1 MDSLET
7 FRFGSFCLAPA
18 ERQLLC
24 DGVPVELGSRAF
36 DLLLALV
43 RRNGRLATKD
53 DLMTEV
59 WPRTVV
65 EENNLQAHIS
75 TLRKVLARDAHG
87 QNYLLTVPGHGY
99 RFVAEVT
106 RGSVSSDAVADP
118 GRPAAQ
124 AAAIPAID
132 GASVRRPDLPLPDRP
147 SIAVMPFANLS
158 SDPDQEHV
166 ADGLCEDLITGLAR
180 IRWLFVIARNSSF
193 MYKGDA
199 IDIRR
204 VSREL
209 GVRYVLEGSVRR
221 AGSRLRITGLLI
233 DATTLAHHWAERY
246 DRELGDIFAVQ
257 DEITR
262 SVAAAIEPRLLAAE
276 GVRALARSPDDLG
289 AWENVA
295 RAQTHLWRLT
305 WTDCE
310 AAIAALARV
319 AQQHPD
325 YAPARGLLGF
335 SLAFA
340 AHMGW
345 IEQAAGLV
353 PAREHATRAI
363 GLDDSD
369 PSGHIALGYCA
380 MMERRTGESL
390 ASLRRAVVLHPN
402 SAAAHAHLSRGLAFA
417 GEDRDAI
424 AHGEEAIRLSP
435 LDPDMAL
442 FLGGF
447 AIAHFAGGR
456 YAQAAEYAAEAA
468 RLRPGFYGVQRMRC
482 ACLAAAG
489 HLEEA
494 RALLAVLRREQP
506 QLTMDWLKAIVPY
519 QTPELRARYLAA
531 MENAGLCETD

>member
-1 MDSLET
+1 LRYLFGECELDTDRRELRRGTELVALE
-7 FRFGSFCLAPA
+7 P
-18 ERQLLC
+18 Q
-24 DGVPVELGSRAF
+24 VF
-36 DLLLALV
+36 DLLVHVV
-43 RRNGRLATKD
+43 RHRDRVVSKDELLDAVWNGRIVSESALFNRINAARSAIGDTGGAQRLIKT
-53 DLMTEV
+53 L
-59 WPRTVV
+59 PRKG
-65 EENNLQAHIS
+65 I
-75 TLRKVLARDAHG
+75 
-87 QNYLLTVPGHGY
+87 
-99 RFVAEVT
+99 RFVATVREEQT
-106 RGSVSSDAVADP
+106 
-118 GRPAAQ
+118 PAAQ
-124 AAAIPAID
+124 VADVPASD
-132 GASVRRPDLPLPDRP
+132 GAPKPRPDLALPDRP
-147 SIAVMPFANLS
+147 SIAVMPFTNLS
-158 SDPDQEHV
+158 GDPDQEHV

-180 IRWLFVIARNSSF
+180 VRWLFVIARNSSF
-193 MYKGDA
+193 MYKGAA

-221 AGSRLRITGLLI
+221 AGSRLRITGQLI

-305 WTDCE
+305 WPDCE

-319 AQQHPD
+319 AQAHPD

-345 IEQAAGLV
+345 IDRAAGLAQ
-353 PAREHATRAI
+353 ARGHATRAI
-363 GLDDSD
+363 ALDDCD

-380 MMERRTGESL
+380 MMERRTGESI
-390 ASLRRAVVLHPN
+390 ASLRRAVILNPN

-435 LDPDMAL
+435 FDPDMAL

-456 YAQAAEYAAEAA
+456 YAQCAEYAAEAA
-468 RLRPGFYGVQRMRC
+468 RLRPGFYGVQRMHC

-489 HLEEA
+489 RLEEA
-494 RALLAVLRREQP
+494 RALLAALRRDQP
-506 QLTMDWLKAIVPY
+506 QLTMTWLKANVPY

-531 MENAGLCETD
+531 MADAGLHDDGSPEP